1 MFFKNFRPAA
11 PWNDAQK
18 LIFHNFDGPVGT
30 LNESYES
37 TESSDVIGQSIQARG
52 DALETI

>member
-1 MFFKNFRPAA
+1 M
-11 PWNDAQK
+11 
-18 LIFHNFDGPVGT
+18 IFDTFDGPVGT

-52 DALETI
+52 GALERVFQKFSACGAMK

>member
-1 MFFKNFRPAA
+1 M
-11 PWNDAQK
+11 
-18 LIFHNFDGPVGT
+18 IFDNFDGPVGT